1 MLFCTSAVGI
11 PATEAL
17 KKGLEDLHELCQH
30 VLHTFEVWSL
40 KDRLTFKL
48 YDHYSASSAMVW
60 VGELCFPPPLSGQKL
75 ERDYIWKSVLMH
87 QGPSLTIHTSLS
99 LFLQASV
106 TKFKES
112 QSQDY
117 GMT

>member
-30 VLHTFEVWSL
+30 VLHTFEVWSHMHKSRL
-40 KDRLTFKL
+40 CRLTFKL
-48 YDHYSASSAMVW
+48 YGAWFSELYSCPCLVKTRTR
-60 VGELCFPPPLSGQKL
+60 VHLDVCFSI
-75 ERDYIWKSVLMH
+75 YIALMK
-87 QGPSLTIHTSLS
+87 GWPSLCTSLS
-99 LFLQASV
+99 LFLQSSV

-117 GMT
+117 EMT